1 MRLPCPTPSPIC
13 KVANKK
19 DSPLS
24 YGEMVQRKIGGS
36 NSVTAGTDEE
46 AALMSFNLDVR
57 HFGKFICFQSKAQF
71 IDVDIEAYRVE
82 RLLKVKV

>member
-13 KVANKK
+13 KVANRK

-36 NSVTAGTDEE
+36 NSVIAGTDDE
-46 AALMSFNLDVR
+46 AALMSFNLEVR
-57 HFGKFICFQSKAQF
+57 HFWKFICFQSKAQC
-71 IDVDIEAYRVE
+71 IDVDLEAYRVE